1 MKQSLRRLSF
11 ERFKQNV
18 GSYIAI
24 GLMCGLFLVLAAM
37 LSLVNELL
45 ILVVMP
51 AICMPMIFSCY
62 IACYYMK
69 ANQPV
74 TISAMTHYYFGFFN
88 PKYRGSF
95 RGIRAF
101 LISLAFYAATSLIV
115 FVIFYSIFKSTYG
128 ATFTSSL
135 SSLVRDYMSN
145 EFTYD
150 DLVNY
155 LSANNNLLLTFVLYV
170 YSLSLPVGILF
181 FIYSISFSSLSIYY
195 RDRVMTGAPSLLRL
209 AIGSAYSICAKKMRK
224 EWFKLNWPLLTL
236 SLVGSAL
243 GAVLSIYIIK
253 NISYLFAFISLGS
266 VALLFFYL
274 PFYFPSMEIL
284 FEHFEYAF
292 LEGNKK
298 AVEMIISRIQNSIDL
313 TDEEKRSL
321 EESFK
326 NDKGDEE

>member
-1 MKQSLRRLSF
+1 MKQSLRHLSF

-37 LSLVNELL
+37 LSLLNELL
-45 ILVVMP
+45 LLVVMP
-51 AICMPMIFSCY
+51 IICLPMIFACY

-74 TISAMTHYYFGFFN
+74 TIAAMTHYYFGFFN

-101 LISLAFYAATSLIV
+101 LISLAFYTGGTLIV
-115 FVIFYSIFKSTYG
+115 FIIFYSIYKSTYG
-128 ATFTSSL
+128 TTFTSSL
-135 SSLVRDYMSN
+135 SNLIRDYMSN
-145 EFTYD
+145 EFTYE
-150 DLVNY
+150 DLVNA

-170 YSLSLPVGILF
+170 YSLALPVGILF

-195 RDRVMTGAPSLLRL
+195 RDRVITGAPSLLRL
-209 AIGSAYSICAKKMRK
+209 AIGSAYSICANKMRK
-224 EWFKLNWPLLTL
+224 EWFKLNWPLLAL
-236 SLVGSAL
+236 SLIGSVL
-243 GAVLSIYIIK
+243 GAVVSIFIVK
-253 NISYLFAFISLGS
+253 NVSYLFAFISLGS

-292 LEGNKK
+292 VEGNKK
-298 AVEMIISRIQNSIDL
+298 AVDMIIARIQSSIEL
-313 TDEEKRSL
+313 TDEEKRNL
-321 EESFK
+321 EESFR